1 MSRMTPT
8 SPVQAPSRFFQRL
21 CAILQMRIHLQC
33 QGARWRLALEPP
45 VARRAVAIAPGARPS
60 RRPRLPPLP
69 GSHAVAAR
77 YELRLL
83 LDHVPA
89 ARRVWPSLALLERV
103 LGSGNSDDL
112 HRVEA
117 AVLRHAA
124 RSLDQLGDELYG
136 PGLVV
141 LRRRVE
147 LVLRRKHGDRP
158 SHWVRMPPPVSPE
171 QATSFGNSLT
181 DYIDMDRVQITASR
195 ALQHGPASTVGSG
208 AARRESAGGV
218 V

>member
-1 MSRMTPT
+1 MSKPEARKSATEVPRLW
-8 SPVQAPSRFFQRL
+8 PRL
-21 CAILQMRIHLQC
+21 CEYLRRHIRVRRSGL
-33 QGARWRLALEPP
+33 GWRLALEPAP
-45 VARRAVAIAPGARPS
+45 ARRPGPP
-60 RRPRLPPLP
+60 RRRAGPVRRPPLP
-69 GSHAVAAR
+69 PMPGAHASAAR
-77 YELRLL
+77 HELQVL
-83 LDHVPA
+83 LDHVPG

-103 LGSGNSDDL
+103 LGSQSADNI

-124 RSLDQLGDELYG
+124 RALDQLGDELFG

-158 SHWVRMPPPVSPE
+158 SHWVRMPPPVGPE
-171 QATSFGNSLT
+171 QAAAFGDSLT
-181 DYIDMDRVQITASR
+181 DYIEMDRVPPAASPAR
-195 ALQHGPASTVGSG
+195 AG
-208 AARRESAGGV
+208 RRSMAPVRGDKERSV